1 MTRTRA
7 FPAYRYA
14 NMPGGALLLV
24 NLLGGTPQDI
34 PEVYRQASPVQ
45 YSGPHCPPTLQI
57 AASGDFVVAVS
68 QGRRLHQA
76 LLDAG
81 ATSIY
86 IEFPGSV
93 HGFDQYFGVSRHV
106 APAAQSATY
115 DIERF
120 LALMV

>member
-7 FPAYRYA
+7 FPEYRYG

-24 NLLGGTPQDI
+24 NLMGGTLKEI
-34 PEVYRQASPVQ
+34 PRVYHQASPVA
-45 YSGPHCPPTLQI
+45 YAGPHCPPTLLV
-57 AASGDFVVAVS
+57 AAEEDFIVANS
-68 QGRRLHQA
+68 QGRGLHQA
-76 LLDAG
+76 LTDAG

-86 IEFPGSV
+86 LEFPASV
-93 HGFDQYFGVSRHV
+93 HGFDQYLGVSRRI